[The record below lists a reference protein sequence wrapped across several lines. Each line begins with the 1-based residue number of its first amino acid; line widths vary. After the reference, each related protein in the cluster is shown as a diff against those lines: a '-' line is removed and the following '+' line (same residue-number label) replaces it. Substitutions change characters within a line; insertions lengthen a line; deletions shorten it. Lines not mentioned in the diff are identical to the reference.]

1 MPIDPPRALIVEDS
15 PAWQEI
21 LSEILADQGLA
32 VDVAAIWRTRRPRCA
47 QCLTGWP

>member
-1 MPIDPPRALIVEDS
+1 MHADPPRALIVEDS

-32 VDVAAIWRTRRPRCA
+32 VDVASHLEGATAAASPSS
-47 QCLTGWP
+47 